1 MLLDTKS
8 NRWIS
13 REVRNSKQKKIG
25 KNTNNTLE

>member
-13 REVRNSKQKKIG
+13 REVRNSKQKKIS